1 MQAPIH
7 PLRRAPAPR
16 LWPLLTVALLG
27 LGALSACG
35 SSTGTGSTATTGA
48 DPLTFTLTSLPVGY
62 VAESYEAP
70 LVVTGGTG
78 PYGFRVAAGTLPPGI
93 SLSGQRLVG
102 KPTKIGAYK
111 FTLETN
117 DAGLRSKV
125 QEYTLNVNDLP
136 PLALTPTLPTGEIRG
151 ETRVP
156 VTIAGPRA
164 VRAARLMWTLPK
176 GVTVT
181 RVQPGENG
189 GVLFWRQEGQTLS
202 VSVGFKAVP
211 RAGARVML
219 VSIRP
224 SGPVTLSATGL
235 AFEARDGTGKLL
247 AQQGMPTVPGSN
259 VPAAPAT
266 TGSGTTPAAAAANSG
281 TTPASTSTTAPA
293 SPATTP
299 PATTTPPVTT
309 DPVTTPP
316 ALNPPAPTPPDSDTP
331 VPIDPPGPGTQL
343 PPTGGSA

>member
-1 MQAPIH
+1 MHPIH

-35 SSTGTGSTATTGA
+35 STTGSTATTGA
-48 DPLTFTLTSLPVGY
+48 DPLTFSLTSLPVGY
-62 VAESYEAP
+62 VAEPYEAP

-78 PYGFRVAAGTLPPGI
+78 PYGFRVAAGSLPPGI
-93 SLSGQRLVG
+93 SLSGGRLVG

-136 PLALTPTLPTGEIRG
+136 PLALTPTLPSGEIRG

-164 VRAARLMWTLPK
+164 VRAARMVWPLPK

-189 GVLFWRQEGQTLS
+189 GVLFWQQVGQTLN
-202 VSVGFKAVP
+202 VSVGFKAIP

-247 AQQGMPTVPGSN
+247 AQQGMPNVPGAAVPGATPVTVPAGTGTGTSGTP
-259 VPAAPAT
+259 VPANPAT
-266 TGSGTTPAAAAANSG
+266 PVAPTQPADTTTSP
-281 TTPASTSTTAPA
+281 STTE
-293 SPATTP
+293 
-299 PATTTPPVTT
+299 
-309 DPVTTPP
+309 PVTTPP
-316 ALNPPAPTPPDSDTP
+316 PPVEPSPTPPDSEDETP
-331 VPIDPPGPGTQL
+331 IVSPTPGPGTQL
-343 PPTGGSA
+343 PPSLLPARGQA

>member
-1 MQAPIH
+1 MQASTH

-27 LGALSACG
+27 LGTLSACG

-62 VAESYEAP
+62 VAEAYEAA

-78 PYGFRVAAGTLPPGI
+78 PYGFRVAAGSLPPGI
-93 SLSGQRLVG
+93 SLSGGRLVG
-102 KPTKIGAYK
+102 RPTKIGAFK

-136 PLALTPTLPTGEIRG
+136 PLSLSPTLPTGEIRG

-202 VSVGFKAVP
+202 VSVGFKAIP

-224 SGPVTLSATGL
+224 SSPVTLSATGL

-247 AQQGMPTVPGSN
+247 AQQGMPNVPGATVPA
-259 VPAAPAT
+259 PAA
-266 TGSGTTPAAAAANSG
+266 
-281 TTPASTSTTAPA
+281 TPASTPTPA
-293 SPATTP
+293 TSAPATTP
-299 PATTTPPVTT
+299 PATS
-309 DPVTTPP
+309 TPP
-316 ALNPPAPTPPDSDTP
+316 ASQPVTIPPPPRGEPDPTPPDSDTP

-343 PPTGGSA
+343 PPTGGRA

>member
-1 MQAPIH
+1 MHPIH

-16 LWPLLTVALLG
+16 FWPLLTVALLG
-27 LGALSACG
+27 VATLSACG
-35 SSTGTGSTATTGA
+35 STPGSTATTGA
-48 DPLTFTLTSLPVGY
+48 DPLTFSVTSLPVGY
-62 VAESYEAP
+62 VAEPYEAP

-78 PYGFRVAAGTLPPGI
+78 PYGFRVAAGSLPPGI

-102 KPTKIGAYK
+102 RPTKIGAYK

-189 GVLFWRQEGQTLS
+189 GVLFWQQVGQTLS
-202 VSVGFKAVP
+202 VSVGFKAIP

-224 SGPVTLSATGL
+224 SGPVTLSPTGL

-247 AQQGMPTVPGSN
+247 AQQGMPNVPGAN
-259 VPAAPAT
+259 VPAAVPAT
-266 TGSGTTPAAAAANSG
+266 SGTPPA
-281 TTPASTSTTAPA
+281 STTAPVPTTPSA
-293 SPATTP
+293 PTPATTQPANTTP
-299 PATTTPPVTT
+299 PAPE
-309 DPVTTPP
+309 PVTTPP
-316 ALNPPAPTPPDSDTP
+316 IPNPPAPTPPDSET
-331 VPIDPPGPGTQL
+331 PGPGTQL
-343 PPTGGSA
+343 PPTGGRG

>member
-1 MQAPIH
+1 MQAPNR
-7 PLRRAPAPR
+7 LARRPFAP
-16 LWPLLTVALLG
+16 LWPLLTAALLG
-27 LGALSACG
+27 VATLSACG
-35 SSTGTGSTATTGA
+35 SSTGSTATTGA
-48 DPLTFTLTSLPVGY
+48 DPLTFNLTSLPVGY
-62 VAESYEAP
+62 VAEPYEAP

-78 PYGFRVAAGTLPPGI
+78 PYGFRVAAGSLPPGI
-93 SLSGQRLVG
+93 SLSGQSLVG
-102 KPTKIGAYK
+102 KPTKTGAFK

-125 QEYTLNVNDLP
+125 KEYTLNVNDLP
-136 PLALTPTLPTGEIRG
+136 ALALLPTLPTGEIRG
-151 ETRVP
+151 ETRIP

-202 VSVGFKAVP
+202 VSVGFKAIP

-224 SGPVTLSATGL
+224 NSAVTLSATGL

-247 AQQGMPTVPGSN
+247 AQQGMPTVPGAATPVAN
-259 VPAAPAT
+259 PATVPASSGTGTSSTPAT
-266 TGSGTTPAAAAANSG
+266 PATSTPA
-281 TTPASTSTTAPA
+281 TPA
-293 SPATTP
+293 PATTP
-299 PATTTPPVTT
+299 PSTTTPPTT

-316 ALNPPAPTPPDSDTP
+316 TPNPPDPTPPENDTP
-331 VPIDPPGPGTQL
+331 VDPVPGPGTQL
-343 PPTGGSA
+343 PSTGGRA

>member
-7 PLRRAPAPR
+7 PLRRASAPR

-27 LGALSACG
+27 LGTLSACG
-35 SSTGTGSTATTGA
+35 SSTGSTATTGA
-48 DPLTFTLTSLPVGY
+48 DPLTFSLTSLPVGY
-62 VAESYEAP
+62 VAEPYEAP

-78 PYGFRVAAGTLPPGI
+78 PYGFRVAAGSLPPGI
-93 SLSGQRLVG
+93 SLRGQQLVG
-102 KPTKIGAYK
+102 KPTKTGAFK

-164 VRAARLMWTLPK
+164 VRAARMMWTLPK

-189 GVLFWRQEGQTLS
+189 GVLFWQQTGQTLS
-202 VSVGFKAVP
+202 VSVGFKAIP

-219 VSIRP
+219 VSIKP

-247 AQQGMPTVPGSN
+247 AQQGMPNVPGA
-259 VPAAPAT
+259 AAPVA
-266 TGSGTTPAAAAANSG
+266 TPAG
-281 TTPASTSTTAPA
+281 TPSTPKTGTPASTTAPA
-293 SPATTP
+293 TPQPATTP
-299 PATTTPPVTT
+299 PATSTPST
-309 DPVTTPP
+309 DPATPAPDPVLPLPTP
-316 ALNPPAPTPPDSDTP
+316 AEPAPTPPEEGNP
-331 VPIDPPGPGTQL
+331 VDPTPGPNTRLL
-343 PPTGGSA
+343 PNGGPV